1 MTDDSGDTYS
11 VTSSKS
17 RSLSKTPS
25 ARSFTTKRTVQDTI
39 QDTIQDTVRQGSAKV
54 TESQFPGHLRVLAIA
69 SKTQVRF
76 NMIYKNIHDATGPNR
91 LEFAWDA
98 IKDAAKKAKNREIDA
113 AFQKA
118 TGDVN
123 LKKKLITFV
132 RFVAHIFLSLIM
144 SFHRLCMLEQVFWA
158 LLYLKFVAWSKE
170 ATAL

>member
-1 MTDDSGDTYS
+1 MMTDDTGDTYS

-25 ARSFTTKRTVQDTI
+25 ARSFSTKRTVPDTI
-39 QDTIQDTVRQGSAKV
+39 PDTVRQGSAKV

-76 NMIYKNIHDATGPNR
+76 NMIFKNIHDATGPNR
-91 LEFAWDA
+91 LEFALDA

-132 RFVAHIFLSLIM
+132 RVVTHIFLILIV
-144 SFHRLCMLEQVFWA
+144 SFHRLCMLEQVFLA